1 LLRSLQRLTQL
12 FQLHPTSQQ
21 YQTAVPH
28 GNLFGEVHV
37 TTGIPVFPHEG
48 VRERKKRKTRIAI
61 RQAAME
67 LFSERGFTATTVDEI
82 AVKANISSRTF
93 FNYFASKEQCVVF
106 PHDELSTSLRMA
118 LVSRP
123 RSEQPID
130 SFREA
135 VKELFKTLEAVELV
149 RAQIIRGALLQR
161 SEPVLQAADG
171 MFRRVWEDTATE
183 VFLDR
188 GLDRMT
194 ARVCAVAGVG
204 VWKASMQEWA
214 AEGARGSM
222 VEAIHNGFEAL
233 RSNGTMPAELEP
245 VGAVV

>member
-1 LLRSLQRLTQL
+1 
-12 FQLHPTSQQ
+12 
-21 YQTAVPH
+21 
-28 GNLFGEVHV
+28 VHV

-188 GLDRMT
+188 GLDRVT

-233 RSNGTMPAELEP
+233 RSNGTMSAALEP